1 MDFSYPS
8 SARLCQSVLFVT
20 FATFAA
26 FAATAALASP
36 PTPPWTDTHAP
47 SSADIKVMGKSGR
60 GTLIAGSSYGYL
72 FRSADGGETWTRT
85 WEIRTNQIPKSIQTS
100 GDSLILALYSNTP
113 TPWADCFNMCT
124 YPYRSVEVLASRNDG
139 LSWTIEPG
147 LGSVFAIGPG
157 PEGSVL
163 AAGSQLRIHAR
174 GDTAWKPLAFG
185 FSGNQPGSNYPYWT
199 AINSTGTTLIGIY
212 DSVLYGA
219 EYIPGKDSVTFTK
232 AMDTAATSLYQ
243 FKYDILVSTAKGLIS
258 ARFFPPNG
266 RSSIKTLLDTS
277 RVSGL
282 MEADSGYV
290 IGRSGNRLRRGKAL
304 GGAWEAWGPQL
315 PVGVQAAVWRDKE
328 VIAGGSG
335 SPQFHRSVSAGPW
348 TGIGA
353 VVSELNT
360 DPLLVTRNAI
370 FASTYKGIMVSNLN
384 GEWSLLESLG
394 PGKTATFLAQ
404 GSGSFWVGG
413 QNLWRANGDPMH
425 AEWNLA
431 SEYLTGRF
439 PQHYGTTGKNIL
451 ASHVAVSNGQY
462 FNAFAICPVDGD
474 SCRTSPFGV
483 LGKSASG
490 TLGNPYA
497 IANFAGTGDTIL
509 ASRSPL
515 YRSVDGGRTWDT
527 AKTPSTQYYRYHFL
541 GKRVYALGT
550 SNDQCG
556 PGNCFLFSDDL
567 GETWTSLPRG
577 GLEKIWIKDLRV
589 HGGFFF
595 AATDSGI
602 YSSRDGIEWTDL
614 GRPGAIPT
622 RIAVGDGIVAVGTDD
637 SRILIREIESVGLNP
652 ARSGSARKDPV
663 VLIFRNGIHVRDA
676 HGTVRRM
683 DGKVAA
689 PKGPTGSKR

>member
-1 MDFSYPS
+1 MDFRYPS
-8 SARLCQSVLFVT
+8 SACKFLAIF
-20 FATFAA
+20 
-26 FAATAALASP
+26 LASAAPAAQAAP

-60 GTLIAGSSYGYL
+60 GTLIAGTSYGYL

-147 LGSVFAIGPG
+147 LSSVFAIGPG

-185 FSGNQPGSNYPYWT
+185 FSGPKQGSNYPYWT

-243 FKYDILVSTAKGLIS
+243 FKYDILVSTAQGLIS
-258 ARFFPPNG
+258 TRFFPPNG

-277 RVSGL
+277 KVSGL

-304 GGAWEAWGPQL
+304 GGAWEAWGPEL
-315 PVGVQAAVWRDKE
+315 PVGVQAAIWRNRD

-335 SPQFHRSVSAGPW
+335 FPQFQRSVSAGQW
-348 TGIGA
+348 TGLGA
-353 VVSELNT
+353 VVSEFQTN
-360 DPLLVTRNAI
+360 PLLVTRDAI
-370 FASTYKGIMVSNLN
+370 YASTYQGVMVSKPN
-384 GEWSLLESLG
+384 GEWSRVGSLG
-394 PGKTATFLAQ
+394 PEKNVTFLAQ
-404 GSGSFWVGG
+404 GSGSLWAGG
-413 QNLWRANGDPMH
+413 NSLWRAAGDPIN
-425 AEWNLA
+425 APWIIPRGIP
-431 SEYLTGRF
+431 TGF
-439 PQHYGTTGKNIL
+439 NPQYYGATGKLVI
-451 ASHVAVSNGQY
+451 ASYFTYANGGY
-462 FNAFAICPVDGD
+462 FNSFAICPVDGD
-474 SCRTSPFGV
+474 SCLTTAVGA
-483 LGKSASG
+483 LGKSPP
-490 TLGNPYA
+490 NPQGIPYP
-497 IANFAGTGDTIL
+497 ISNFAGTGDTIL
-509 ASRSPL
+509 ASGSPL

-527 AKTPSTQYYRYHFL
+527 AKSPSTQYYDYQFI
-541 GKRVYALGT
+541 GKRLYAISYL
-550 SNDQCG
+550 NKDCG
-556 PGNCFLFSDDL
+556 PGNCFDYSDDL
-567 GETWTSLPRG
+567 GETWTSIPRG
-577 GLEKIWIKDLRV
+577 RLEKIRSRDLRV
-589 HGGFFF
+589 NGGFFF

-602 YSSRDGIEWTDL
+602 YSSRDGLEWTDL
-614 GRPGAIPT
+614 GRPSAIPT
-622 RIAVGDGIVAVGTDD
+622 RLAVGDGLIAAGTDD
-637 SRILIREIESVGLNP
+637 SRILIREVESVGLNP
-652 ARSGSARKDPV
+652 ARSGSARKDAGARI
-663 VLIFRNGIHVRDA
+663 LRNGTLVLDA
-676 HGTVRRM
+676 HGTYRRM
-683 DGKVAA
+683 DGKAA
-689 PKGPTGSKR
+689 ASPKTPGSLR